1 MNSKALECSKS
12 IQSGKWLQI
21 EYDNTTDQK
30 RTFFWIAIEDI
41 EPQTRKMKVK
51 MFNPEKSMDVMDA
64 TVYFDK
70 ILAAR
75 VIESTTFPLQEALID
90 KIRIHY
96 NDFDFLEYTGINE
109 RVLGYYRQCYLLDQ
123 DTSVYSYSLVEGL
136 DPEILRKNTMPLAPR
151 QFDQMVRR
159 LQNELRLQRRRQAQA
174 GDQRAFAAAPG
185 RHDSDCLPGSAFGP
199 CSPQT
204 DRFSRFGL

>member
-21 EYDNTTDQK
+21 EYDNTSDQK

-41 EPQTRKMKVK
+41 EVPSRKMKVK
-51 MFNPEKSMDVMDA
+51 MFNPEKSMDVLDG

-70 ILAAR
+70 ILSAR
-75 VIESTTFPLQEALID
+75 VIESTIFPLQEALMD
-90 KIRIHY
+90 KIRTHY

-123 DTSVYSYSLVEGL
+123 DTSVHSYTLVDGL
-136 DPEILRKNTMPLAPR
+136 DPDILKKNAMPLGLE

-159 LQNELRLQRRRQAQA
+159 LQNELAPAA
-174 GDQRAFAAAPG
+174 GLKNKLRPG
-185 RHDSDCLPGSAFGP
+185 
-199 CSPQT
+199 
-204 DRFSRFGL
+204 

>member
-70 ILAAR
+70 ISAAG
-75 VIESTTFPLQEALID
+75 S
-90 KIRIHY
+90 
-96 NDFDFLEYTGINE
+96 
-109 RVLGYYRQCYLLDQ
+109 LD
-123 DTSVYSYSLVEGL
+123 
-136 DPEILRKNTMPLAPR
+136 
-151 QFDQMVRR
+151 
-159 LQNELRLQRRRQAQA
+159 
-174 GDQRAFAAAPG
+174 
-185 RHDSDCLPGSAFGP
+185 
-199 CSPQT
+199 
-204 DRFSRFGL
+204 